1 MGLKEEEI
9 DARVREAMAI
19 VGLDFSE
26 ISKRSPFELSGGQ
39 MRRAALA
46 GVLAMKPQVLVLDE
60 PTAGLDPR
68 ARDFLLEDVRRLN
81 RAGTTVVLI
90 SHAMDDVAKLATRV
104 AVLEKGALVMD
115 GSPLEVFSRHERLGA
130 MGLDVPQG
138 FRLARLLR
146 EKGFP
151 VSDRCLLEDLAG
163 ELADLIKGG
172 SGHAA

>member
-1 MGLKEEEI
+1 
-9 DARVREAMAI
+9 
-19 VGLDFSE
+19 
-26 ISKRSPFELSGGQ
+26 
-39 MRRAALA
+39 
-46 GVLAMKPQVLVLDE
+46 
-60 PTAGLDPR
+60 
-68 ARDFLLEDVRRLN
+68 
-81 RAGTTVVLI
+81 
-90 SHAMDDVAKLATRV
+90 
-104 AVLEKGALVMD
+104 
-115 GSPLEVFSRHERLGA
+115 